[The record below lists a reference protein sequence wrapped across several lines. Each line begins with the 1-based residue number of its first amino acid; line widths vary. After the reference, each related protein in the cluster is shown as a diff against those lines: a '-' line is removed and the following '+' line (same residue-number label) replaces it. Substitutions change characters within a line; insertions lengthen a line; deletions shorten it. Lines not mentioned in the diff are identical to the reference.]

1 MDCWSCDCY
10 AECDIRFHVKC
21 GSSVSL
27 SLSMVNKHHYHHS
40 LFLTGNNLEDY
51 GDDDSVD
58 LLYCDTCKSERILR
72 PGHTFYCCSECDCN
86 AHVCCVVPEVL
97 LAEELREKRIH
108 FSHDHFLT
116 LLKYERTNEYVDD
129 FLFFAMVARKLC
141 YSAAGS
147 SVWLRSLQNLPSQ
160 ILYGVAWRNS
170 TSLPPPPSCHSPKTL
185 FFRIC
190 FGLPRLQAKLV
201 INIAM
206 ASFTVVRNA
215 TSISVS
221 HALHY
226 DLQYNMKVMTIFLL
240 FLRNYIS
247 YQNGQPAI
255 LPLVMP
261 LFCVV

>member
-1 MDCWSCDCY
+1 
-10 AECDIRFHVKC
+10 
-21 GSSVSL
+21 
-27 SLSMVNKHHYHHS
+27 MVNKHHYHHS

-129 FLFFAMVARKLC
+129 FLFFAMVTRKLC

-170 TSLPPPPSCHSPKTL
+170 SSLPPPPSCHSPKTL

-226 DLQYNMKVMTIFLL
+226 DLRYNMKVMTIFLL
-240 FLRNYIS
+240 FSRNYIS
-247 YQNGQPAI
+247 SQNGQPAI